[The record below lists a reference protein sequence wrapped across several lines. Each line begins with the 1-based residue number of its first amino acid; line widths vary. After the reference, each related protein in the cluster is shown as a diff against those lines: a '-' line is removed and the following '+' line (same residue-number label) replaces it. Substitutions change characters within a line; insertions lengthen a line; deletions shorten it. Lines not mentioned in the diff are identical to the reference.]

1 MMMTMNFAT
10 NLLGF
15 SREQYVAGSILFVSY
30 ESSLFLREDTV
41 KKEEEEGEEILS
53 IVNQF
58 LKCGSI
64 NVKCRM

>member
-1 MMMTMNFAT
+1 MNFAT